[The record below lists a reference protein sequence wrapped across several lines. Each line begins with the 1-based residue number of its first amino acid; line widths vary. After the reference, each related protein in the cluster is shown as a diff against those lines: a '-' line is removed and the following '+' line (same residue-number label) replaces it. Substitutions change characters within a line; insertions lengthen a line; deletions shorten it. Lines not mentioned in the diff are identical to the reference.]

1 MFTLMSL
8 IETELRLTQKKTK
21 KRVLFLH
28 QMTKKYSL
36 GVVQQLHG
44 QNFAIFLTPPPCV
57 DNSYTLSVDKNRHFL
72 TPSPT
77 VSKLEQ

>member
-36 GVVQQLHG
+36 GVVQQLRG
-44 QNFAIFLTPPPCV
+44 QNFAIF
-57 DNSYTLSVDKNRHFL
+57 
-72 TPSPT
+72 
-77 VSKLEQ
+77 

>member
-8 IETELRLTQKKTK
+8 IETELRLKQKNK

-36 GVVQQLHG
+36 GVVQQLRG
-44 QNFAIFLTPPPCV
+44 QNFAIF
-57 DNSYTLSVDKNRHFL
+57 
-72 TPSPT
+72 
-77 VSKLEQ
+77 